1 MKIKTVFFTFATVCF
16 LAIAFP
22 PIVTR
27 CAVSVMRSVNHGAT
41 VSLQSLRV
49 LAQAWRLDDVN
60 WNPQW
65 VLAVPCGVLSLSDL
79 VTLTLRCGSA
89 SGAGVGRGEG

>member
-1 MKIKTVFFTFATVCF
+1 MKIKTVFFTFATVCS

-27 CAVSVMRSVNHGAT
+27 CAVSVMRGVNHGAT
-41 VSLQSLRV
+41 VSLRSLRV
-49 LAQAWRLDDVN
+49 LAQARRLSDVN

-65 VLAVPCGVLSLSDL
+65 VLAVPCGVLRLSDL
-79 VTLTLRCGSA
+79 VTLTLRCGM
-89 SGAGVGRGEG
+89 GAGAGGGEE